1 MKKILFINTVSGF
14 SSTGNLVGELT
25 KINGYESLVCYGR
38 KKDYLKVNSYRFAN
52 FFDNAFGA
60 LGTILFDNNLDI
72 CRIATNRLI
81 KKIKKYNPDIINIHN
96 LHGYYV
102 NIGMLFEFLKEF
114 GKPVVLTLHDAWTM
128 TGYCPHFDGINC
140 NKYQTGCKKCEYP
153 FAYPFSIFK
162 QNVEYDY
169 EDKKYLFNLLD
180 NLTIVAPSI
189 WLADVAELSILKNN
203 KVKTIYNGININDF
217 KVSKPKN
224 DKFTVLAVANIWT
237 KQKGLDDINKLVPLL
252 DKDIQVIVVG
262 ENSNQIKGCKAINR
276 TSNKQELIDLYSSSH
291 VLINTTYQET
301 FGLVNVEANAC
312 GTPVITYRTGGSPE
326 TINEKSG
333 MIVEKGDY
341 EEMAKLIN
349 NMKIVYPFNEDEIID
364 NAKRFDKKYML
375 QQYKELFDRLS

>member
-25 KINGYESLVCYGR
+25 KIDGYESLVCYGR

-72 CRIATNRLI
+72 CRIATKRLI

-102 NIGMLFEFLKEF
+102 NIGMLFEFLKEY

-153 FAYPFSIFK
+153 FAYPFSLFK

-180 NLTIVAPSI
+180 NLTIVTPSK

-203 KVKTIYNGININDF
+203 KIKTIYNGININDF

-224 DKFTVLAVANIWT
+224 EKFTVLAVANIWT
-237 KQKGLDDINKLVPLL
+237 KQKGLDDINKLIPLL

-341 EEMAKLIN
+341 ETMAKLIN